1 MVKKNTDNHYS
12 LNIQSRTT
20 RKGAGGMELIIDGFR
35 KAIEMILTGD
45 REILEI
51 TWLTLRVCFMAI
63 FISSLIGL
71 PLGMLLG
78 LTRFKGRKI
87 FLTFINIGMGLPP
100 VVAGLWI
107 SMLLWRSGPL
117 GHLQLLYSPTA
128 IVMAQVLVSLP
139 IVTGLT
145 SSAFQQINEKML
157 LQIKALGATKIQTIV
172 ILIKQTK
179 IAIVAAIMAGFG
191 RVIAEVGAAMMV
203 GGNIQGDTRILT
215 TSIVMEVSKGNFDV
229 ALAISF
235 ILLTV
240 ALLIT
245 AALTLLQQRKRLS

>member
-1 MVKKNTDNHYS
+1 
-12 LNIQSRTT
+12 
-20 RKGAGGMELIIDGFR
+20 MELIIDGFR

-45 REILEI
+45 REIFEI

-87 FLTFINIGMGLPP
+87 ILTFINIGMGLPP

-157 LQIKALGATKIQTIV
+157 LQIKALGATKIQTIL
-172 ILIKQTK
+172 ILLKQTK
-179 IAIVAAIMAGFG
+179 IAIVASVMAGFG

-245 AALTLLQQRKRLS
+245 AALTLLQQRKRVS

>member
-1 MVKKNTDNHYS
+1 
-12 LNIQSRTT
+12 
-20 RKGAGGMELIIDGFR
+20 MELIINGLK
-35 KAIEMILTGD
+35 KAMEMILTGD
-45 REILEI
+45 REIFEI
-51 TWLTLRVCFMAI
+51 TWLTLRVCFTATL
-63 FISSLIGL
+63 ISSIIGL
-71 PLGMLLG
+71 PLGMFLG
-78 LTRFKGRKI
+78 LTRFRGRKI
-87 FLTFINIGMGLPP
+87 ILVLINIGMGLPP

-107 SMLLWRSGPL
+107 TLVLWRSGPL

-139 IVTGLT
+139 IITGLT
-145 SSAFQQINEKML
+145 CSAFQQINEKML
-157 LQIKALGATKIQTIV
+157 LQIKALGATKIQTFG
-172 ILIKQTK
+172 LLLKQTK
-179 IAIVAAIMAGFG
+179 IAIVAAIMAGLG
-191 RVIAEVGAAMMV
+191 RVIAEVGAAQMV

-245 AALTLLQQRKRLS
+245 VALTLLQQRKGLS

>member
-1 MVKKNTDNHYS
+1 
-12 LNIQSRTT
+12 
-20 RKGAGGMELIIDGFR
+20 
-35 KAIEMILTGD
+35 
-45 REILEI
+45 
-51 TWLTLRVCFMAI
+51 
-63 FISSLIGL
+63 
-71 PLGMLLG
+71 
-78 LTRFKGRKI
+78 
-87 FLTFINIGMGLPP
+87 
-100 VVAGLWI
+100 
-107 SMLLWRSGPL
+107 
-117 GHLQLLYSPTA
+117 
-128 IVMAQVLVSLP
+128 MAQVLVSLP

-145 SSAFQQINEKML
+145 SSAFQQINDKML
-157 LQIKALGATKIQTIV
+157 LQIKALGATKIQTIA
-172 ILIKQTK
+172 ILLKQTK

-235 ILLTV
+235 ILLSV

>member
-1 MVKKNTDNHYS
+1 
-12 LNIQSRTT
+12 
-20 RKGAGGMELIIDGFR
+20 
-35 KAIEMILTGD
+35 
-45 REILEI
+45 
-51 TWLTLRVCFMAI
+51 
-63 FISSLIGL
+63 
-71 PLGMLLG
+71 
-78 LTRFKGRKI
+78 
-87 FLTFINIGMGLPP
+87 MGLPP

-157 LQIKALGATKIQTIV
+157 LQIKALGATKVQTIA
-172 ILIKQTK
+172 LLLKQTK
-179 IAIVAAIMAGFG
+179 IAIMAAIMAGFG
-191 RVIAEVGAAMMV
+191 RVIAEVGAAQMV

-245 AALTLLQQRKRLS
+245 AALTLLQQRRRVS

>member
-1 MVKKNTDNHYS
+1 
-12 LNIQSRTT
+12 
-20 RKGAGGMELIIDGFR
+20 MELIIDGLR

-51 TWLTLRVCFMAI
+51 TWLTLRVCFTAI
-63 FISSLIGL
+63 LISSLIGL

-87 FLTFINIGMGLPP
+87 ILTIINIGMGLPP

-117 GHLQLLYSPTA
+117 GHLHLLYSPTA

-157 LQIKALGATKIQTIV
+157 LQIKALGATKIQTIL

-191 RVIAEVGAAMMV
+191 RVIAEVGAAQMV

-245 AALTLLQQRKRLS
+245 AALTLLQQRKRVS

>member
-1 MVKKNTDNHYS
+1 
-12 LNIQSRTT
+12 
-20 RKGAGGMELIIDGFR
+20 MELIIDGFR
-35 KAIEMILTGD
+35 KAIEMIASGD
-45 REILEI
+45 REIFEI
-51 TWLTLRVCFMAI
+51 TWLTLRVCILAI

-78 LTRFKGRKI
+78 LKRFRGRKI
-87 FLTFINIGMGLPP
+87 ILVFINIGMGLPP

-107 SMLLWRSGPL
+107 TMLLWRSGPL
-117 GHLQLLYSPTA
+117 GHLQLLYSPAA

-139 IVTGLT
+139 IITGLT
-145 SSAFQQINEKML
+145 SSAFQQINDKML
-157 LQIKALGATKIQTIV
+157 LQIKALGATKWQTWL
-172 ILIKQTK
+172 ILLKQTR
-179 IAIVAAIMAGFG
+179 IAIMAAIMAGFG

-235 ILLTV
+235 VLLTV

-245 AALTLLQQRKRLS
+245 AAMTMLQQRKGFS